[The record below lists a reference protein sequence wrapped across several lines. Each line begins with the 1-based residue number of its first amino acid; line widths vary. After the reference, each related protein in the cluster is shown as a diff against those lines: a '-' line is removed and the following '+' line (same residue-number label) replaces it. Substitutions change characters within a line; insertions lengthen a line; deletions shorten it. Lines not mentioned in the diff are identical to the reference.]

1 MVLCHPMARA
11 LTSCTLRHRCPPLAA
26 LQVKGLSRADMM
38 YVRTALGAP
47 PRRLSDAY
55 LRQERLS
62 LHVHRE
68 RCRRAY
74 EERTRQ
80 DPVAALPPGVPPQC
94 AVGQQVVARHPVL
107 RMLQDGA
114 VLTVGP
120 STYMVQFHRSEL
132 GVGKVP
138 DTDLA
143 PADAMVW
150 APGQPVAEA
159 ESVAHEA
166 AVDLSVHDYGAQVR
180 ARRPQMPC
188 CMAAD
193 ERHNSILA
201 CGGQGRE
208 LLSVARGRSPE
219 WMAPAWC

>member
-1 MVLCHPMARA
+1 M
-11 LTSCTLRHRCPPLAA
+11 

-38 YVRTALGAP
+38 YIRGALGAP
-47 PRRLSDAY
+47 PRRLSDAF
-55 LRQERLS
+55 LRQERLA

-74 EERTRQ
+74 AEHARQ
-80 DPVAALPPGVPPQC
+80 EPATALLSGVPPQC
-94 AVGQQVVARHPVL
+94 TVGQQVVARHPVL

-143 PADAMVW
+143 PVEGMVW
-150 APGQPVAEA
+150 SPGQPVFEA
-159 ESVAHEA
+159 DVSQEA
-166 AVDLSVHDYGAQVR
+166 AVDLSSREFGAQV
-180 ARRPQMPC
+180 
-188 CMAAD
+188 
-193 ERHNSILA
+193 
-201 CGGQGRE
+201 
-208 LLSVARGRSPE
+208 
-219 WMAPAWC
+219 